1 MLSSFH
7 KSRPSSLCARRREMA
22 TPCLSALTRERI
34 TSIFRDTFSNTT
46 GVLLLLEH
54 YHRVSGSIFKILQ
67 GVTTSSVQ
75 AMLQTCSP
83 VQNLPLHFEDVYFS
97 CSFSACQS
105 FPCTAD
111 CSVPHLRDGTIP
123 SHHYSDMKGAQ
134 GTSKHVHVVPSSRS
148 IAHSLW
154 QMK

>member
-1 MLSSFH
+1 MLQMLSSFH
-7 KSRPSSLCARRREMA
+7 KSRPSSLCAHRREMA

-105 FPCTAD
+105 FPCVACIERCNCSGYIQARSSCDQQQEHCPLFMAD
-111 CSVPHLRDGTIP
+111 EI
-123 SHHYSDMKGAQ
+123 KQ
-134 GTSKHVHVVPSSRS
+134 K
-148 IAHSLW
+148 
-154 QMK
+154 